1 MCDTINEIYKV
12 IQEIFESKKVYIKKE
27 KLSDTLYLILRISL
41 LGGQEQEIKIELRK
55 KIINIYEINIELCNK
70 VNILEKEV
78 KQIKNENMNLKKI
91 LEQINDLMNVQ
102 KKEIDELKK
111 WKAKYDTD
119 IENIELKKRDDEIMK
134 KINTKIF
141 KEKKEIDFLEKRLKR
156 DEPMLKNKTIIYK
169 LLYRATEDGNSAESF
184 HRKCDN
190 ISGTLTVI
198 KTTKGFRFGG
208 YTEMTWNTNNGETV
222 NKKDKNGVGF
232 CYSLDLFKIYNNT
245 NEAKSTIRCY
255 TNEGTDF
262 YGGDAYFFDIYFP
275 IDTNTRSNTGY
286 TKSHSSFGKIEED
299 CEINNGESN
308 FLMKELEVFQIIFD

>member
-1 MCDTINEIYKV
+1 M
-12 IQEIFESKKVYIKKE
+12 
-27 KLSDTLYLILRISL
+27 
-41 LGGQEQEIKIELRK
+41 
-55 KIINIYEINIELCNK
+55 
-70 VNILEKEV
+70 NILEKEV

-91 LEQINDLMNVQ
+91 IEQINDLMNVQ

-111 WKAKYDTD
+111 WKAKYDAD
-119 IENIELKKRDDEIMK
+119 IENIELK
-134 KINTKIF
+134 
-141 KEKKEIDFLEKRLKR
+141 KR

-255 TNEGTDF
+255 STEGTDF